1 MTQEYIMKRRM
12 VHAIIFA
19 IIVSIALAVFIGL
32 YIDETHRVQ
41 ETYRTQF
48 TANLSHALDSVDS
61 YLDAEGDYDMR
72 YRRILSDM
80 SSADSFAFLLDSL
93 TEEQK
98 IAVNELH
105 FSLIKYP
112 EQMREPERMEAL
124 REAITDMQGNLDKGF
139 EEAQAIVDS
148 LDKLGH

>member
-12 VHAIIFA
+12 IYAIIFA
-19 IIVSIALAVFIGL
+19 IITALALAVFIGL

-48 TANLSHALDSVDS
+48 TTNLLHAQESVES
-61 YLDAEGDYDMR
+61 YLDAEGDFDML
-72 YRRILSDM
+72 YRRILSDI
-80 SSADSFAFLLDSL
+80 SSANSFAFLLDQL

-98 IAVNELH
+98 IAINELH
-105 FSLIKYP
+105 ACLLKYP
-112 EQMREPERMEAL
+112 EQMRDPERLKAL
-124 REAITDMQGNLDKGF
+124 REAIVDMQGNLDKGF

-148 LDKLGH
+148 VDKQGH